1 MNQDISTAS
10 EMQDVD
16 TSSVELTEEEITPE
30 QALKEYKKMQTALKK
45 ANLESAQRRI
55 KLKELEE
62 FKTKIDSERMDNVE
76 RLQSERDTWQNKY
89 AALER
94 EHQEFKV
101 KTKFSE
107 ISSQMGI
114 VDPDVVSKLVNWAD
128 IEYDD
133 SGMPTNIQNLLK
145 DLIEKKPYLAGK
157 QSRPSVGATNP
168 TRAAVTY
175 NDADAIVQKLRDG
188 KLSGTDYDALSPE
201 MKQKV
206 NKAMHARR

>member
-16 TSSVELTEEEITPE
+16 TSSVEVTEEEITPE

-62 FKTKIDSERMDNVE
+62 FKNKIDSERMDNVE

-188 KLSGTDYDALSPE
+188 KLSGADYDALSPE